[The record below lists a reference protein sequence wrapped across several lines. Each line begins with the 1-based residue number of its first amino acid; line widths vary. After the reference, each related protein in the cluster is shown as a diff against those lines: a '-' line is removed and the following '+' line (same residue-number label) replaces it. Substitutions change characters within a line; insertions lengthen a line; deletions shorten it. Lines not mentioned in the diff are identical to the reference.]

1 MEVKI
6 LCASAGS
13 LDLVYHDLFTMMP
26 QMAFADE
33 QAPAPHDASLAS
45 RYRLRWQLRPLW
57 TFTTDERHARHTHQT
72 GNHKDCRFFRVLLA
86 MQPTTPQAILTS
98 IYFVHVLAP

>member
-1 MEVKI
+1 MKQQKWKSKSFALLLAVMMM
-6 LCASAGS
+6 
-13 LDLVYHDLFTMMP
+13 FTMMP

-57 TFTTDERHARHTHQT
+57 TFTTDERHAHHTKKPPAPVI
-72 GNHKDCRFFRVLLA
+72 GPVAFFRFIPRTFFFHAGDSDVNI
-86 MQPTTPQAILTS
+86 MQLS
-98 IYFVHVLAP
+98 

>member
-57 TFTTDERHARHTHQT
+57 TFTTDERHARHTKEQ
-72 GNHKDCRFFRVLLA
+72 KDLCIVGSLFIDSFL
-86 MQPTTPQAILTS
+86 
-98 IYFVHVLAP
+98 IYL